1 METEGRTGKVGL
13 PYVLPALRL
22 GSLFAFGS
30 TQMETEAVP
39 STKNCMKA
47 YVSEEEYA
55 MITEKARMCG
65 LSVSQFAKA
74 VCLGF
79 EVRSREDQYA
89 RVELRRVHADL
100 GRLGGLL
107 KMWLTNEDEH
117 LVNVRRLLGEL
128 EARQAEL
135 RRVVARL

>member
-1 METEGRTGKVGL
+1 M
-13 PYVLPALRL
+13 
-22 GSLFAFGS
+22 
-30 TQMETEAVP
+30 P

-55 MITEKARMCG
+55 MITEEARMCG
-65 LSVSQFAKA
+65 LSVSQFVKA

-79 EVRSREDQYA
+79 EVRSREDQHA

-107 KMWLTNEDEH
+107 KMWLTNANTRSTSADYWA
-117 LVNVRRLLGEL
+117 NWKP
-128 EARQAEL
+128 ARPSCGVWWHGYDQPPHPVQARE
-135 RRVVARL
+135 R

>member
-1 METEGRTGKVGL
+1 M
-13 PYVLPALRL
+13 P
-22 GSLFAFGS
+22 
-30 TQMETEAVP
+30 
-39 STKNCMKA
+39 TKKHCMKA
-47 YVSEEEYA
+47 YVSKDEYSE
-55 MITEKARMCG
+55 ITEKAQRCG

-79 EVRSREDQYA
+79 EVRSREDQLA
-89 RVELRRVHADL
+89 RGELRCVHADL

-117 LVNVRRLLGEL
+117 QVSVRKLLGEL

-135 RRVVARL
+135 RQVVARL

>member
-1 METEGRTGKVGL
+1 M
-13 PYVLPALRL
+13 
-22 GSLFAFGS
+22 
-30 TQMETEAVP
+30 P

-47 YVSEEEYA
+47 YVSDEEYA
-55 MITEKARMCG
+55 KITEKARMFG

-79 EVRSREDQYA
+79 EVHSREDQHA
-89 RVELRRVHADL
+89 RGELRRVHADL